1 MSKNCPFCQSTETEK
16 VSDFG
21 TSLMVGSYYCRAC
34 RSHFES
40 IKWGDRSQK
49 LDIPE
54 FLSRSDTETGG
65 SV

>member
-1 MSKNCPFCQSTETEK
+1 MTKACPFCESKETEK

-21 TSLMVGSYYCRAC
+21 TSLMVGSYYCTSC
-34 RSHFES
+34 KSHFES

-49 LDIPE
+49 LDIPD
-54 FLSRSDTETGG
+54 FLNSQASDTGT